1 MQNLLWSKHKADFK
15 SRSVEWD
22 YNSLN
27 NISTNVTEE
36 LKIVVKKNIP

>member
-1 MQNLLWSKHKADFK
+1 MKNLLWPKHKAYFK

-22 YNSLN
+22 HNSLN

-36 LKIVVKKNIP
+36 LKIVNKNIH